1 MRKPFDPRKKRERLA
16 KRITKAWVDQRPVN
30 ETKFQE
36 MIILEKLERVVEWCA
51 GRGIEVF
58 IDNDEDHGGI
68 WIPDIKEIV
77 IDSRLT
83 AKKQLYTLLHEC
95 GHALIDSTT
104 SKVAEL
110 RFGDA
115 YSVEEMARTDVDKIN
130 IVAVE
135 LEAWARGLQMA
146 ERLGINID
154 TEEYNKERVRA
165 IKTYMEWALSSRK
178 KL

>member
-1 MRKPFDPRKKRERLA
+1 MEH
-16 KRITKAWVDQRPVN
+16 RPVDPKKLY
-30 ETKFQE
+30 ESAV
-36 MIILEKLERVVEWCA
+36 LEKIERVIEWCE
-51 GRGIEVF
+51 GRGIKVYH
-58 IDNDEDHGGI
+58 DDEDHGGM
-68 WIPDIKEIV
+68 WIPDSKEII
-77 IDSRLT
+77 IDSRLSS
-83 AKKQLYTLLHEC
+83 KKQLYTLLHEC

-146 ERLGINID
+146 ERLDINID
-154 TEEYNKERVRA
+154 AEEYNKERVRA